1 MGPVDKDPNIFFGLW
16 SLLTVHRGISTIPLI
31 VEAYKSRWIPT
42 CLAHGT
48 DYPRRIEVMIDGG
61 LVAGLEGAVPTSRLA
76 NDSLNAL
83 VPTLRHLSVV
93 SGEPKT
99 PKESC

>member
-1 MGPVDKDPNIFFGLW
+1 
-16 SLLTVHRGISTIPLI
+16 
-31 VEAYKSRWIPT
+31 
-42 CLAHGT
+42 
-48 DYPRRIEVMIDGG
+48 MIDGG

-83 VPTLRHLSVV
+83 VPSLRHLSVV